1 MTIHDMQVK
10 LEALADDVRIT
21 EERREALNLERR
33 RLVVDHSLLL
43 HRDKASADDI
53 RAMIAHLEA
62 AGMPGVATLKID
74 GHANHTRMYATWS
87 TEPDGFTDP
96 QSGDVDD
103 VTWPEEDEGPTV
115 ADHLAYERERAAAHA
130 FTYGVGD
137 QVVRVDDPKRRKT
150 RGTVTGRDATDP
162 ARLQVKWPNGKT
174 TWHDVAGLEI
184 VQAEVEEIP
193 TDYPGEGEG

>member
-10 LEALADDVRIT
+10 LVVLAGDVRIT
-21 EERREALNLERR
+21 EERREALNLKRR

-43 HRDKASADDI
+43 HRDSASADDL

-62 AGMPGVATLKID
+62 AGMPGEATLKID
-74 GHANHTRMYATWS
+74 GDGNHTRMYATWS

-96 QSGDVDD
+96 QGDDAD
-103 VTWPEEDEGPTV
+103 AWPEPETDEGPTV
-115 ADHLAYERERAAAHA
+115 ADHLAFERERAAAHA

-137 QVVRVDDPKRRKT
+137 EVVRVDDPKRRKT
-150 RGTVTGRDATDP
+150 RGTITGRDATDP

-184 VQAEVEEIP
+184 VQPELDEGPGE
-193 TDYPGEGEG
+193 YPEEGEG